1 MVYLVISSNII
12 EQAARYLP
20 DDMSEIISKFGNRSY
35 ARSNM
40 KIKVKA
46 NIDNSRL
53 SAGLLAAMDVINQIN
68 TSGATD
74 KLYLDFSDI
83 GVVTPLYVLPLVVY
97 LNTNDRDIE
106 ISCTSDYLQMIGFDN
121 GLMPD
126 QMRNSEFLAIM
137 ERYSRKN
144 YIPIVSFPAT
154 KNSDDKKDAIL
165 STVEKMICRQSGLS
179 PNVAIGVKYM
189 LGECV
194 DNIIQ
199 HANSERGYI
208 FAQSFP
214 QNGYL
219 DICIAD
225 SGITLLGSYK
235 TLVDNEI
242 ETDLEAMQ
250 AANRGIS
257 TKNRPNAENRG
268 YGIITSKKMLVE
280 GLGGSFIMMSGNAL
294 HLYNSES
301 RKFIEMSEIIRWN
314 GTIIALRIPYVN
326 KNFRY
331 INYIE

>member
-1 MVYLVISSNII
+1 M
-12 EQAARYLP
+12 E
-20 DDMSEIISKFGNRSY
+20 
-35 ARSNM
+35 
-40 KIKVKA
+40 IKVKA
-46 NIDNSRL
+46 SIDNVRL

-68 TSGATD
+68 TSGTTD

-83 GVVTPLYVLPLVVY
+83 GSVTPLYVLPLAAY
-97 LNTNDRDIE
+97 LDTNDRDIE
-106 ISCTSDYLQMIGFDN
+106 ISCTSDYLQMIGFGN

-126 QMRNSEFLAIM
+126 QMRNTEFLEIM
-137 ERYSRKN
+137 EMYSHKN
-144 YIPIVSFPAT
+144 YIPIISFPAT
-154 KNSDDKKDAIL
+154 KNNEDKKDAIL
-165 STVEKMICRQSGLS
+165 STVEAMICRQSGLS

-189 LGECV
+189 LSECV

-199 HANSERGYI
+199 HADSERGYI

-214 QNGYL
+214 QDGYL

-235 TLVDNEI
+235 TLADNEI

-250 AANRGIS
+250 AANKGIS
-257 TKNRPNAENRG
+257 TKNRPDAEDRG

-301 RKFIEMSEIIRWN
+301 RKFIEMSEVFRWN
-314 GTIIALRIPYVN
+314 GTIIAFRIPYIN
-326 KNFRY
+326 KDFRY
-331 INYIE
+331 IDYIE